1 MQAQQSAR
9 HRGMTAPTPR
19 PAIMTIAP
27 YVGGEAKAAPGMKL
41 LRLASN
47 EGAYGPPPGAVDA
60 VRNWLPDLHRYPD
73 GSCAA
78 LREKLGTLHGIA
90 PAHIVCGAGSDEL
103 IGLLV
108 RAYAGAGDEVLY
120 SQYGFLMYGIAAKAA
135 GATPVQAPEK
145 DLCADVDAL
154 LAAVTPRTKLVLLAN
169 PNNPTGSLL
178 SHAEVVRLHKGLP
191 GHVLL
196 ALDAAYCEYVDDAGY
211 SAGDDLVASGNV
223 VVLRTFSKIYALAG
237 PRLGWAHCPPAVAD
251 VLNRLRG
258 PFNVAAV
265 AQVAGLA
272 ALDDAAFVKHAKA
285 ENTKVRASFM
295 AALNALGLHVY
306 PSAGNFVLVR
316 FGVRAEEIRLALK
329 ERGILVRQM
338 GAYQLPEYL
347 RITIGT
353 AEEMAIVAAALKE
366 ILV

>member
-1 MQAQQSAR
+1 
-9 HRGMTAPTPR
+9 
-19 PAIMTIAP
+19 MTIAP
-27 YVGGEAKAAPGMKL
+27 YVGGEAKAAAGVKL

-47 EGAYGPPPGAVDA
+47 EGAYGPPPKAVEA
-60 VRNWLPDLHRYPD
+60 LNNWLPDLHRYPD

-78 LREKLGTLHGIA
+78 LREKLGALHGIS
-90 PAHIVCGAGSDEL
+90 PSDIVCGAGSDEL

-135 GATPVQAPEK
+135 GATPIQAPEK

-154 LAAVTPRTKLVLLAN
+154 LKAVTPNTKLVLLAN

-178 SHAEVVRLHKGLP
+178 SKTEVARLHKGLP
-191 GHVLL
+191 SHVLL
-196 ALDAAYCEYVDDAGY
+196 VLDAAYCEYVDDAGY
-211 SAGDDLVASGNV
+211 SAGDELVSTGNV

-237 PRLGWAHCPPAVAD
+237 PRLGWAHCPPEVAD

-258 PFNVAAV
+258 PFNVAAA

-272 ALDDAAFVKHAKA
+272 ALEDAEFLAHAKN
-285 ENTKVRASFM
+285 ENLKVRASFVT
-295 AALNALGLHVY
+295 ALTAFGLHVY

-316 FGVRAEEIRLALK
+316 FGANTEAVRLKLK

-338 GAYQLPEYL
+338 GAYQLPECL

-353 AEEMAIVAAALKE
+353 ADEMAQVSAALKD